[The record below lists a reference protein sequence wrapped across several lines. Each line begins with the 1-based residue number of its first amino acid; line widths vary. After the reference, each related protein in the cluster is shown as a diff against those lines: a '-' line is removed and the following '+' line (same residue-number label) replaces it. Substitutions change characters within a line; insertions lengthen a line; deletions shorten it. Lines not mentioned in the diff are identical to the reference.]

1 MKMLMSGLALSLVV
15 LATGVQAELKVTVNG
30 EEVAVSTLMDN
41 CKSMSGEPE
50 AQIACFSAISQLLDN
65 QGDGGAAAGGPVQDA
80 LDHLRAVAQYQ
91 DNETGLKI
99 EGKGCDVQFT
109 YFANYFHVSRR
120 NVSNI
125 DLYHARFDAAKLQL
139 DATLSGAA
147 AGTLVSKGVMDTG
160 AVAATRGG
168 VALDSNAHQFSPKS
182 ARTTVDVYA
191 SEVVGE
197 LPAQTGETFS
207 FVLVHPRLSET
218 SAEILSAFETYV
230 AACQG

>member
-1 MKMLMSGLALSLVV
+1 MKMLISGLALSMVA
-15 LATGVQAELKVTVNG
+15 LATSAQAELKVTVNG

-41 CKSMSGEPE
+41 CKSMSGQPE
-50 AQIACFSAISQLLDN
+50 AQIACFSAISQLIDS
-65 QGDGGAAAGGPVQDA
+65 QGDGGAAASGPVQEA
-80 LDHLRAVAQYQ
+80 LDNLRAVAQYQ

-139 DATLSGAA
+139 DATLAGAGSSA
-147 AGTLVSKGVMDTG
+147 LVATGVMDAG
-160 AVAATRGG
+160 NVAAMRGG
-168 VALDSNAHQFSPKS
+168 VALDSNEHQFSPKS

-191 SEVVGE
+191 GEVAAE

-218 SAEILSAFETYV
+218 SAEILSAFEAYV